1 MSLITVC
8 YRAILRSARSQGWY
22 YPCGIH
28 VHKDEDD
35 VDLDTYLWKHNRD
48 KYEIFHTWG
57 PLPNGVFRSD
67 IHSVL
72 YTLKRNLKTNPLE
85 DEYVDDLLA
94 TVREINDLDNWESY
108 LKL

>member
-1 MSLITVC
+1 MSLVTVC
-8 YRAILRSARSQGWY
+8 YRAILKSARYHGWY

-35 VDLDTYLWKHNRD
+35 VDLDTYLWKHKD
-48 KYEIFHTWG
+48 EHFELFHTWG

-67 IHSVL
+67 IHSIL

-94 TVREINDLDNWESY
+94 TVREINELENWESY